1 MMYYRATRH
10 TLLHVINVKNLSVVM
25 FGVLEDKNRQVWS
38 KQVSDVLYR
47 VAGRNVEIADA
58 FRIVA
63 YSPDRS
69 RPVLV
74 KLRSVWDKRLVL
86 ANCRILATC
95 DDNMKKVFIVPDEPP
110 ETRKRKVLHRM
121 KEQAIRKN
129 AVWKFYL
136 TDVVYMLTVGLQW
149 CILLK
154 MARLALVSNTMMVH
168 SDNCLY

>member
-10 TLLHVINVKNLSVVM
+10 TLMHVVNVKNLSVVM

-58 FRIVA
+58 FRIGA

-86 ANCRILATC
+86 VKA
-95 DDNMKKVFIVPDEPP
+95 
-110 ETRKRKVLHRM
+110 
-121 KEQAIRKN
+121 
-129 AVWKFYL
+129 
-136 TDVVYMLTVGLQW
+136 
-149 CILLK
+149 
-154 MARLALVSNTMMVH
+154 
-168 SDNCLY
+168 